1 MISASNFVLKNLVG
15 WTCKMTKH
23 RQTSRVGEEG
33 EHLGWDLIAAFGYP
47 EMEETS
53 ECYFQSRISQTK
65 AMTVKQKVFIRE
77 ACKVKHDRNEF
88 VTQI

>member
-1 MISASNFVLKNLVG
+1 
-15 WTCKMTKH
+15 MTKQ

-33 EHLGWDLIAAFGYP
+33 EHLGWDLIAEFGYP

-53 ECYFQSRISQTK
+53 GCYFQSRIKKK
-65 AMTVKQKVFIRE
+65 AMMLKQKV
-77 ACKVKHDRNEF
+77 CKVKHDRNEF